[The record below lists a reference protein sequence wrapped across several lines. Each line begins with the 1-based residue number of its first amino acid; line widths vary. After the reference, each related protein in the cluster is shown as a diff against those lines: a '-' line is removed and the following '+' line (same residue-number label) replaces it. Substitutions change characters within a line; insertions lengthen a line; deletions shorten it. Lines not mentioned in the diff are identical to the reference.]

1 MKYLF
6 LDTNIY
12 LHYFDIEQIN
22 WIDIIEDTEFAIVVP
37 RIVIRE
43 IDHHKDQSR
52 GKIQKRAKNVSA
64 KFSQAFL
71 DNVCSKYQLID
82 CKDPANS
89 YFDGSKFNININDD
103 WIILSAIHS
112 GYEYSDIIII
122 SSDNNLLL
130 KAKENNLNFKRIPDK
145 YLLKEE
151 LSDEEKE
158 IKNLKAEIEKYKNR
172 QPKISIMLDSGA
184 AKMVFKKPKERDLE
198 KELSIYME
206 QLKKQNPYLQNKE
219 MDLYK
224 TLGFSLYNSHLTQ
237 IYTQEQI
244 GKYNTEL
251 DDFFKE
257 TEAYKRFL
265 LQQEILNERFKEISF
280 HVLNDGTAQ
289 TGDMNIFI
297 EFPENIKLYN
307 RKCKTS
313 RDGIAPIKS
322 ELPPYGMDRKI
333 LYSIEFNKHIAP
345 FGRGGI
351 PQIYC
356 WDINETI
363 DDREFKFQ
371 HSNLNHKMVLTLNI
385 EDSIYIDTGACD
397 NFRIKWCV
405 IDSKLIEPVHGIL
418 NIIIE

>member
-1 MKYLF
+1 M
-6 LDTNIY
+6 
-12 LHYFDIEQIN
+12 
-22 WIDIIEDTEFAIVVP
+22 
-37 RIVIRE
+37 
-43 IDHHKDQSR
+43 
-52 GKIQKRAKNVSA
+52 
-64 KFSQAFL
+64 
-71 DNVCSKYQLID
+71 
-82 CKDPANS
+82 
-89 YFDGSKFNININDD
+89 
-103 WIILSAIHS
+103 
-112 GYEYSDIIII
+112 
-122 SSDNNLLL
+122 LL

-244 GKYNTEL
+244 DKYNTEL

-297 EFPENIKLYN
+297 EFPENIQ
-307 RKCKTS
+307 S
-313 RDGIAPIKS
+313 
-322 ELPPYGMDRKI
+322 
-333 LYSIEFNKHIAP
+333 
-345 FGRGGI
+345 
-351 PQIYC
+351 
-356 WDINETI
+356 
-363 DDREFKFQ
+363 
-371 HSNLNHKMVLTLNI
+371 KM
-385 EDSIYIDTGACD
+385 
-397 NFRIKWCV
+397 
-405 IDSKLIEPVHGIL
+405 
-418 NIIIE
+418 